1 MNLPDPL
8 YSCLRH
14 QCVPKENQKTNEKRN
29 DNVSNIKDKTIP
41 NVVSTA
47 TVEKIKKINLRI
59 LSTYLLASKRTLR
72 RFIAKK
78 LNAKLNK
85 EIKIR

>member
-1 MNLPDPL
+1 M
-8 YSCLRH
+8 
-14 QCVPKENQKTNEKRN
+14 
-29 DNVSNIKDKTIP
+29 
-41 NVVSTA
+41 VSTA

-59 LSTYLLASKRTLR
+59 LSTYLLASKRTLK